1 MTIKKTKISAS
12 MSCNT
17 QSDDRNQGVGGES
30 GSMLMMDGM
39 EKGNE
44 TECNDVVMAV
54 ATKKGGGQYSI
65 KFDSLRRTLVA
76 IAIIIGYF
84 AIFISYFVSVR
95 PLLVYLCPCT
105 APPPTQNLSKME
117 LLVSMAYKLNYW

>member
-1 MTIKKTKISAS
+1 
-12 MSCNT
+12 
-17 QSDDRNQGVGGES
+17 
-30 GSMLMMDGM
+30 MMDGM

-54 ATKKGGGQYSI
+54 ATKKGGGQYII